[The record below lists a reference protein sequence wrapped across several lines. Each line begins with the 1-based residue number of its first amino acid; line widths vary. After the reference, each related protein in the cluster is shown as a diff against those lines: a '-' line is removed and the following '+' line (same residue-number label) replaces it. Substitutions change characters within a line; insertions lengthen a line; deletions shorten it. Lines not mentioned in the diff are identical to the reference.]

1 MKHII
6 DRVITRTQK
15 EGNSENVKEIGK
27 RVYNE
32 LLEKYYC
39 NKPTVKDLELLF
51 YDLNYDVDKNL
62 ETHLKIQSTFELLNH
77 LEK

>member
-1 MKHII
+1 MKYII
-6 DRVITRTQK
+6 DRVTTRTQR

-27 RVYNE
+27 RVYDE
-32 LLEKYYC
+32 LLEKYFC
-39 NKPTVKDLELLF
+39 NVPTVKDLELLF
-51 YDLNYDVDKNL
+51 YGLNYYVDKNL